1 MRIDILTLF
10 PDMFT
15 GVFNSS
21 ILKQAQQQGAVT
33 LSVTNFRNFSD
44 HKHLKV
50 DDYPYGGGA
59 GMVLKAQ
66 PIFDAV
72 NHLQQNANHRPHTIL
87 LCPQGQQYS
96 QAKAEQLAKMEHIVL
111 VCGHYEGYD
120 ERIREFLV
128 DEEISIGDY
137 VLTGGE
143 LGAMVVTD
151 SVVRLL
157 PGVLGNEQSAEHD
170 SFSTG
175 LLEHPHYTRPADFR
189 GMPVP
194 DVLLSGHHERIEEW
208 RRKESLKRTWERRP
222 DLLKGKQL
230 EDKEKKWLR
239 ELSQKNE
246 K

>member
-72 NHLQQNANHRPHTIL
+72 NHLQQTPITDLIL
-87 LCPQGQQYS
+87 FY
-96 QAKAEQLAKMEHIVL
+96 
-111 VCGHYEGYD
+111 
-120 ERIREFLV
+120 
-128 DEEISIGDY
+128 Y
-137 VLTGGE
+137 VLK
-143 LGAMVVTD
+143 D
-151 SVVRLL
+151 
-157 PGVLGNEQSAEHD
+157 NNIHKQ
-170 SFSTG
+170 
-175 LLEHPHYTRPADFR
+175 
-189 GMPVP
+189 
-194 DVLLSGHHERIEEW
+194 
-208 RRKESLKRTWERRP
+208 KR
-222 DLLKGKQL
+222 
-230 EDKEKKWLR
+230 
-239 ELSQKNE
+239 SN
-246 K
+246 